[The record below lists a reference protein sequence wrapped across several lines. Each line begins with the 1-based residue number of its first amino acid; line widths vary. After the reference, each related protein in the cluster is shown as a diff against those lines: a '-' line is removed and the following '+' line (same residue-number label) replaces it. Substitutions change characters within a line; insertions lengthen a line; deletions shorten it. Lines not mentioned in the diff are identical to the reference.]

1 MRELVLIWGAG
12 GHGKVVADL
21 VRAAGH
27 TVAGYADAD
36 PAKWGAV
43 VEPGGATVVISEADL
58 VQSLDD
64 GASLPCRATAVVLAL
79 GDNDTR
85 LSSARRAGRAL
96 MPALVHPQATVSESA
111 KLGVGTV
118 VFAGAVV
125 NAAAT
130 IGSAAIINSACVV
143 EHDCSVGDGAHIA
156 PGAVL
161 TGGVSVGQ
169 SVLVGARS
177 VVLPGVTIAAHAL
190 VGAGAVVAGNVDAG
204 MVVAGVPA
212 RVLRQRAT

>member
-1 MRELVLIWGAG
+1 MRDLVLIWGAG

-21 VRAAGH
+21 VRMTGH
-27 TVAGYADAD
+27 AVAGYADVD
-36 PAKWGAV
+36 QDKQGAV

-58 VQSLDD
+58 VHLLDQ
-64 GASLPCRATAVVLAL
+64 GAALPCRATAVALGL
-79 GDNDTR
+79 GDNQAR
-85 LSSARRAGRAL
+85 LRSAERAGGAL
-96 MPALVHPQATVSESA
+96 MRALVHPAATVSDSA
-111 KLGVGTV
+111 QLGLGTV

-130 IGSAAIINSACVV
+130 IGAAAVINSAAVV

-169 SVLVGARS
+169 GTLVGARA
-177 VVLPGVTIAAHAL
+177 VVLPGIAIGADAL
-190 VGAGAVVAGNVDAG
+190 VGAGAVVAGDVPG
-204 MVVAGVPA
+204 GVVVAGVPA

>member
-27 TVAGYADAD
+27 SVAGYADFD
-36 PAKWGAV
+36 QAKWGAV

-58 VQSLDD
+58 VQLLDQ
-64 GASLPCRATAVVLAL
+64 GGSLPCRATAIALAL
-79 GDNDTR
+79 GDNVTR
-85 LSSARRAGRAL
+85 LRSARRAARVL
-96 MPALVHPQATVSESA
+96 MPALVHPAATVSDSA
-111 KLGVGTV
+111 QLGAGTV

-130 IGSAAIINSACVV
+130 IGSAAIINTGSIV
-143 EHDCSVGDGAHIA
+143 EHDCTVGDAAHIA

-161 TGGVSVGQ
+161 TGGVNVGQ
-169 SVLVGARS
+169 STLVGARA
-177 VVLPGVTIAAHAL
+177 VVLPGVTIEGSVL
-190 VGAGAVVAGNVDAG
+190 VGAGAVVSGNVAAG

-212 RVLRQRAT
+212 RVLKQRAT